1 MSTVTWWHP
10 HASAHGW
17 RRWMLLLGTW
27 AVEGAARVFETDWK
41 QMLVITKFR
50 FANQLTGTGN
60 LHKMPSASS
69 KCTKSLPS
77 DLCSCNMTKTSTCS
91 LWFTV
96 MREAPRIHHSTSC
109 AATKHSRPE
118 RDSWLFYQ
126 PGWRLRKMH
135 LFHLHISD
143 MEHA

>member
-1 MSTVTWWHP
+1 
-10 HASAHGW
+10 
-17 RRWMLLLGTW
+17 MLLLGTW

-91 LWFTV
+91 L
-96 MREAPRIHHSTSC
+96 
-109 AATKHSRPE
+109 
-118 RDSWLFYQ
+118 
-126 PGWRLRKMH
+126 
-135 LFHLHISD
+135 
-143 MEHA
+143 